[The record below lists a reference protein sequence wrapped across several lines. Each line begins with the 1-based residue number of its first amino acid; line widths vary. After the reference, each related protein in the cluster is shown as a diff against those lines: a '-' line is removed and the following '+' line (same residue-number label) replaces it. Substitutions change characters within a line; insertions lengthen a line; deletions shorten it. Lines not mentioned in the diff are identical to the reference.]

1 MEAVDTGS
9 LAVQSIWA
17 PVDAVDI
24 YRVGMLVGWEAG
36 AFDGVVNAGA
46 AGAGPDATTK
56 ICGIIAGGDELEP
69 TFISDTTAVGNIF
82 TGVSTAAA
90 QVARNLSYSSNKGP
104 WVRGDK
110 ATHVLVDLLTP
121 WTKVKVPLFNAA
133 YGVAPTLLTNTVAD
147 ATGVS
152 GSVTNTADFT
162 TIANEATL
170 YWRTGPSA
178 GIMRVLDST
187 SATTPTNDQA
197 FLNGTTVGDTG
208 VCVPCRHFGESFL
221 QTDAE
226 ALYFDVAGSASS
238 GSYWIFNVLE
248 LNLQNAGEEHV
259 IGYFD
264 YQHFD

>member
-9 LAVQSIWA
+9 LAVQHIWA

-36 AFDGVVNAGA
+36 AFDGIVNAGA

-56 ICGIIAGGDELEP
+56 ICGIIEAVDTLEP
-69 TFISDTTAVGNIF
+69 DSTYSTVANGHQV

-90 QVARNLSYSSNKGP
+90 QVARNLGYSSDKGP

-110 ATHVLVDLLTP
+110 AAHVKIALLTP
-121 WTKVKVPLFNAA
+121 WTKVKVPLYNAA
-133 YGVAPTLLTNTVAD
+133 YGTAPTLLTNTVAD

-152 GSVTNTADFT
+152 GTVTNACDFT
-162 TIANEATL
+162 PVADQATL

-178 GIMRVLDST
+178 GIMRVTDDTST
-187 SATTPTNDQA
+187 TTPTNDQA
-197 FLNGTTVGDTG
+197 FTYGTTVGDTG
-208 VCVPCRHFGESFL
+208 VRVPCRTFGESFMG
-221 QTDAE
+221 TDGE
-226 ALYFDVAGSASS
+226 ALYFDVSSTSASN
-238 GSYWIFNVLE
+238 YWIFNVLE
-248 LNLQNAGEEHV
+248 LNLKNAGAEHV

>member
-9 LAVQSIWA
+9 LAVQQIWA

-36 AFDGVVNAGA
+36 AYDGVVNAGA

-56 ICGIIAGGDELEP
+56 ICGIISGGDDFDP
-69 TFISDTTAVGNIF
+69 THISDTTAVGNIF

-90 QVARNLSYSSNKGP
+90 QVARNLTPTTNKGP
-104 WVRGDK
+104 WVYGDK

-133 YGVAPTLLTNTVAD
+133 YGTAPTELINTVAD
-147 ATGVS
+147 SSGVS
-152 GSVTNTADFT
+152 GTITNACDFT
-162 TIANEATL
+162 PVADESAMYCRQGL
-170 YWRTGPSA
+170 SA
-178 GIMRVLDST
+178 GIMRVTDDTST
-187 SATTPTNDQA
+187 TTPTNDQA
-197 FLNGTTVGDTG
+197 FLRGTAVGDTFIR
-208 VCVPCRHFGESFL
+208 VPCRTFGESFL
-221 QTDAE
+221 HTDDE
-226 ALYFDVAGSASS
+226 ALYFDVSQTSAGSSH
-238 GSYWIFNVLE
+238 WIFNVLE
-248 LNLQNAGEEHV
+248 LNLKNAGEEHV